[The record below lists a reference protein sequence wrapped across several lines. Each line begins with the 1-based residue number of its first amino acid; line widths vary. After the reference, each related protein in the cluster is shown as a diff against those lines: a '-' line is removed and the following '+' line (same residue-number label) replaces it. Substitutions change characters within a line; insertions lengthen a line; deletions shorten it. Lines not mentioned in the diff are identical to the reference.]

1 MCVGDV
7 IECIKQGGQA
17 VTNLPREVL
26 YVTTGVEE
34 DTDKMLDWLLVV
46 PWELAS
52 NAVEMQGIANMQDYK
67 SAFKEK
73 GVVGSILELTGSSI
87 IIYKS
92 IDELNDDDDDK
103 HKTAE
108 SQAPQPSN
116 GGGNGGGNG
125 GNGGDAGNGEEG
137 YYWYWVPPWW

>member
-1 MCVGDV
+1 
-7 IECIKQGGQA
+7 
-17 VTNLPREVL
+17 
-26 YVTTGVEE
+26 
-34 DTDKMLDWLLVV
+34 
-46 PWELAS
+46 
-52 NAVEMQGIANMQDYK
+52 MQGIANMQDYK